1 MKNTPVKDVKKIN
14 WTKIGEK
21 LLAALRFAIF
31 TIVMLMGF
39 WTIYVV
45 LWNVLGFQCN
55 TTAMWLLFVQALIS
69 ELAFFKWFK

>member
-69 ELAFFKWFK
+69 ELAFF